1 MTGAPDNLRGA
12 ALMAAASF
20 CFGFEALAI
29 RYMTERGIPLGMQVT
44 ARAAGQLLWV
54 MPVILAGG
62 LGVFRTRRAP
72 LHLLRGL
79 SSVSTWALYYLSLHR
94 LEAATAM
101 ALSFTNVVFT
111 TMLAGPL
118 LGERADRWR
127 WGGALIGLLGIA
139 IMLRPGGGADTL
151 GAAAAII
158 GALTWCGITLT
169 SRSLTRSESTPTI
182 MAWVGVITCG
192 CALPFGLLAA
202 VPLGLAEWLL
212 LLLFAVVS
220 PVILY
225 LVTEALRAGEA
236 SAIAPLQ
243 YLRLVFV
250 ALLAWLVWNE
260 VPDGWSWLGS
270 GVILAGALLVTWAE
284 ARRR

>member
-1 MTGAPDNLRGA
+1 MSGATNNLRGA

-20 CFGFEALAI
+20 CFACEALAI
-29 RYMTERGIPLGMQVT
+29 RFMTERGIPLGMQVA
-44 ARAAGQLLWV
+44 ARAFGQLLWV
-54 MPVILAGG
+54 MPAILAGG
-62 LGVFRTRRAP
+62 IAVFRTRRLP

-79 SSVSTWALYYLSLHR
+79 SSVATWALYYLSLQL

-111 TMLAGPL
+111 TLLAALL

-127 WGGALIGLLGIA
+127 WGGALAGLAGIA
-139 IMLRPGGGADTL
+139 IMLRPGGGADPL
-151 GAAAAII
+151 GALAAIA
-158 GALTWCGITLT
+158 GALTWCGITLG
-169 SRSLTRSESTPTI
+169 SRALTRSESTATI
-182 MAWVGVITCG
+182 MAWVGVITFA
-192 CALPFGLLAA
+192 CALPFGLAGA
-202 VPLGLAEWLL
+202 VPLGLAEWLI
-212 LLLFAVVS
+212 LLLFALVS

-250 ALLAWLVWNE
+250 AALAWLAWGE
-260 VPDGWSWLGS
+260 VPDGWSWLGAA
-270 GVILAGALLVTWAE
+270 VILAGALAVTWAE

>member
-1 MTGAPDNLRGA
+1 MNGATNNLRGA
-12 ALMAAASF
+12 ALMAAASL
-20 CFGFEALAI
+20 CFAFEALAI
-29 RYMTERGIPLGMQVT
+29 RFMTERGIPLPMQV
-44 ARAAGQLLWV
+44 ASRAAGQLLWV
-54 MPVILAGG
+54 MPVILGGG
-62 LGVFRTRRAP
+62 LAVFRTRRAP
-72 LHLLRGL
+72 MHLLRGL
-79 SSVSTWALYYLSLHR
+79 CSVTTWALYYLSLHR

-127 WGGALIGLLGIA
+127 WGGALIGLGGIA

-151 GAAAAII
+151 GAAAAIT

-169 SRSLTRSESTPTI
+169 SRSLTQSESTATI
-182 MAWVGVITCG
+182 MAWVGVITCA
-192 CALPFGLLAA
+192 CALPFGIAGAVALDITNWLILLA
-202 VPLGLAEWLL
+202 
-212 LLLFAVVS
+212 FAIVS
-220 PVILY
+220 PVILW

-250 ALLAWLVWNE
+250 AILAWLVWKE
-260 VPDGWSWLGS
+260 VPDGWSWLGAV
-270 GVILAGALLVTWAE
+270 VILAGALVVTVSE

>member
-1 MTGAPDNLRGA
+1 MTGAPNNLRGA
-12 ALMAAASF
+12 GLMAAASL
-20 CFGFEALAI
+20 CFGFEAMAI
-29 RYMTERGIPLGMQVT
+29 RAMTELGIPLAMQVA

-72 LHLLRGL
+72 MHLLRGL
-79 SSVSTWALYYLSLHR
+79 CSVITWALYYLSLHR

-111 TMLAGPL
+111 VLLASLL

-127 WGGALIGLLGIA
+127 WGGAVAGLLGIA

-151 GAAAAII
+151 GAAAAIL

-182 MAWVGVITCG
+182 MAWVGVITCA
-192 CALPFGLLAA
+192 CAAPFGIAAA
-202 VPLGLAEWLL
+202 VPLGAAQWLALAG
-212 LLLFAVVS
+212 FAVVS

-243 YLRLVFV
+243 YLRLIFV
-250 ALLAWLVWNE
+250 AALAWLFFGE
-260 VPDGWSWLGS
+260 VPDGWSWLGA
-270 GVILAGALLVTWAE
+270 GIILAGALVVTWAE
-284 ARRR
+284 ARRK